1 MEYLKRIR
9 AKLGSDKFIYPGAR
23 IIIENEA
30 GEILLIRRTDSD
42 RWGLIA
48 GGLEEGESISEC
60 IIREAREETG
70 LELLEVEGIGLS
82 TRPEA
87 ETVSYPN
94 GDVVQYFSVV
104 FYCKNWRGELLDRS
118 AEAKEMRFFAWD
130 KLPDLPENERPSLE
144 WLRHYKE
151 EGQFFL
157 D

>member
-1 MEYLKRIR
+1 MEYIKRIR
-9 AKLGSDKFIYPGAR
+9 AKLGTDKFIYPGAR

-60 IIREAREETG
+60 IMREAREETG

-87 ETVSYPN
+87 ETVSYLN

-104 FYCKNWRGELLDRS
+104 FYCNKWRGELLDRS
-118 AEAKEMRFFAWD
+118 AEAKEIRFFPWD
-130 KLPDLPENERPSLE
+130 ELPKLPENEQPSLE
-144 WLRHYKE
+144 WSRRFKE
-151 EGQFFL
+151 TGRFIVA
-157 D
+157 